1 MKNKKLAGWIF
12 LSVVLILIGW
22 ILATKPRPAE
32 AACTGC
38 GEGGHGTCIE
48 APGHTHDDDQ
58 DHAHE
63 DGVWLDHKHEKK

>member
-1 MKNKKLAGWIF
+1 MKKNGKWILLA
-12 LSVVLILIGW
+12 VVLIAVALIW
-22 ILATKPRPAE
+22 FNKPTPAE

-48 APGHTHDDDQ
+48 APGHTHDDEQ

-63 DGVWLDHKHEKK
+63 DGEWLDHKHEKK

>member
-1 MKNKKLAGWIF
+1 M
-12 LSVVLILIGW
+12 LIWTQLP
-22 ILATKPRPAE
+22 KPAE

-58 DHAHE
+58 GHEHE
-63 DGVWLDHKHEKK
+63 DGVWLDHKHVKK

>member
-1 MKNKKLAGWIF
+1 MKNKKMWIAIAIA
-12 LSVVLILIGW
+12 LGVVLLIW
-22 ILATKPRPAE
+22 TQIPKPAE

-38 GEGGHGTCIE
+38 GEGGHGACIE
-48 APGHTHDDDQ
+48 VPGHTHDDDQ

>member
-1 MKNKKLAGWIF
+1 MKKNGKWILLAIV
-12 LSVVLILIGW
+12 LIAVVLIW
-22 ILATKPRPAE
+22 FNRPTPAE

-38 GEGGHGTCIE
+38 GNGGHGTCIE

-58 DHAHE
+58 GHEHE

>member
-1 MKNKKLAGWIF
+1 MKNKKLWIF
-12 LSVVLILIGW
+12 LAIVMITVIAFMVSRPG
-22 ILATKPRPAE
+22 PAE

-58 DHAHE
+58 GHE
-63 DGVWLDHKHEKK
+63 HEEGTVWLDHKHEKK

>member
-1 MKNKKLAGWIF
+1 MKKNGKWILLA
-12 LSVVLILIGW
+12 VVLIAVALIW
-22 ILATKPRPAE
+22 FNRPTPAE

>member
-1 MKNKKLAGWIF
+1 MWIAIAIA
-12 LSVVLILIGW
+12 LGVILLVWMQIP
-22 ILATKPRPAE
+22 KPAE

-58 DHAHE
+58 GHE
-63 DGVWLDHKHEKK
+63 HEEGVWLDHKHVKK